1 MSLGHLR
8 IPWRPLR
15 KRPGLLAG
23 RLLTVTV
30 VVTAVTA
37 VFTVANATF
46 LRPLPFPHAERL
58 VRVYLQPPNTTDF
71 STANPLHPIVFNRF
85 RDRVTLV
92 ERLEGIW
99 FAERAVTSDA
109 EPESVA
115 AGRVS
120 TGFFALFGGTPI
132 LGRTFTDAEVEADAK
147 LVVLGHGF
155 WLRRYGGDR
164 GVVGKTLLVDREPH
178 EIVGVVNE
186 RFQPEFTGSEFWT
199 PLNLR
204 RLESLNSSFVRTVA
218 LLRPGVSGA
227 QAAAELNT
235 LLDAARVESP
245 ALKGWRANTL
255 DLQRATYATRRSALL
270 VLLAAAA
277 ALVLIA
283 TANLANLTLADVTGR
298 RAEFAVRAALGG
310 SRADIML
317 PEVAQAVVLAAA
329 GGAAGLA
336 AGAWIVPPMLA
347 LDPAAL
353 FSTEQLAVDWRTAL
367 CAWAVAAFVMIA
379 SVAAPVC
386 RFAGPGLASELAA
399 GAQRVAGGRVARRLR
414 TIMVASQTAL
424 ALVLLAAG
432 ALVVTTFERSARLAP
447 GFDPAHV
454 VTAQLRLAETA
465 YPTHETRAH
474 FVEQVLER
482 VRATPGVVDA
492 ATTLNPFNAGFT
504 FVTLVHVEDR
514 PTPDGQPHTVQYRR
528 VTPEY
533 FRALRIPILR
543 GRTFDRRDSPQGTQV
558 AIVSRLFADRFWP
571 GADPIGRRI
580 RRGASPVW
588 SVVVGVVDDVRDV
601 ALDQAPVETVYTS
614 QLQSSAA
621 VAPVSLVVRT
631 SGDPASFVPAI
642 KRAVW
647 TIDPGQPLANVVTME
662 QFLAKTLGPQRFRS
676 LLVAACGVVGLLL
689 AAIGTYGMTAR
700 AVSERTKEVGIR
712 LALGGSRG
720 AVWWTVASSGVR
732 AVSAGAAAG
741 VVIALAAGAGLR
753 ALLPGLTGHVGW
765 WSAGAAAVLVAAGTV
780 AAMAAARAATMVEP
794 LRALR
799 AD

>member
-1 MSLGHLR
+1 
-8 IPWRPLR
+8 
-15 KRPGLLAG
+15 
-23 RLLTVTV
+23 
-30 VVTAVTA
+30 
-37 VFTVANATF
+37 
-46 LRPLPFPHAERL
+46 
-58 VRVYLQPPNTTDF
+58 
-71 STANPLHPIVFNRF
+71 
-85 RDRVTLV
+85 
-92 ERLEGIW
+92 
-99 FAERAVTSDA
+99 
-109 EPESVA
+109 
-115 AGRVS
+115 
-120 TGFFALFGGTPI
+120 
-132 LGRTFTDAEVEADAK
+132 
-147 LVVLGHGF
+147 
-155 WLRRYGGDR
+155 
-164 GVVGKTLLVDREPH
+164 
-178 EIVGVVNE
+178 
-186 RFQPEFTGSEFWT
+186 
-199 PLNLR
+199 
-204 RLESLNSSFVRTVA
+204 
-218 LLRPGVSGA
+218 
-227 QAAAELNT
+227 
-235 LLDAARVESP
+235 
-245 ALKGWRANTL
+245 
-255 DLQRATYATRRSALL
+255 
-270 VLLAAAA
+270 
-277 ALVLIA
+277 
-283 TANLANLTLADVTGR
+283 
-298 RAEFAVRAALGG
+298 
-310 SRADIML
+310 
-317 PEVAQAVVLAAA
+317 
-329 GGAAGLA
+329 
-336 AGAWIVPPMLA
+336 
-347 LDPAAL
+347 
-353 FSTEQLAVDWRTAL
+353 
-367 CAWAVAAFVMIA
+367 
-379 SVAAPVC
+379 
-386 RFAGPGLASELAA
+386 
-399 GAQRVAGGRVARRLR
+399 
-414 TIMVASQTAL
+414 
-424 ALVLLAAG
+424 
-432 ALVVTTFERSARLAP
+432 
-447 GFDPAHV
+447 
-454 VTAQLRLAETA
+454 
-465 YPTHETRAH
+465 
-474 FVEQVLER
+474 
-482 VRATPGVVDA
+482 
-492 ATTLNPFNAGFT
+492 
-504 FVTLVHVEDR
+504 
-514 PTPDGQPHTVQYRR
+514 VQYRR